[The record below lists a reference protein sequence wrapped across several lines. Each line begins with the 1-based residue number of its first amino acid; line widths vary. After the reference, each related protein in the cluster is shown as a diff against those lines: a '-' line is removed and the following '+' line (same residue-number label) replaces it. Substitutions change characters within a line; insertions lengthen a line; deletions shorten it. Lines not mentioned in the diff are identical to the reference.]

1 MNNFNIIENT
11 KNRNVKSDLIM
22 AGGLASSMLFFVM
35 KSQKNKI
42 YFLKP

>member
-11 KNRNVKSDLIM
+11 KSRTANTDLIM

-35 KSQKNKI
+35 KSQKDKI
-42 YFLKP
+42 YFLRP